1 MKLLIKISTVFLLTF
16 FASQVFAAIE
26 LKTVAEIEIT
36 ETDFK
41 GKKKIKRT
49 PATIVVPGTE
59 VIYTITATN
68 TGNKA
73 AANINVKDPI
83 PKDMVY
89 VDGSAQGKNTVINFS
104 VDDGKTYASPKKL
117 TVKNSQGKS
126 IPATAKDY
134 TNIRWTF
141 KSELKPKQSASV
153 WFRARVK

>member
-1 MKLLIKISTVFLLTF
+1 MKLLIKINSAILLTL
-16 FASQVFAAIE
+16 FASQAFAAIE
-26 LKTVAEIEIT
+26 LKTMAEIEVT
-36 ETDFK
+36 EIDAQ

-49 PATIVVPGTE
+49 PATLVVPGTE

-68 TGNKA
+68 KGTKA

-117 TVKNSQGKS
+117 TVKNSQGKP
-126 IPATAKDY
+126 IPAAAKDY

>member
-1 MKLLIKISTVFLLTF
+1 MKLLIKISAVFLLTI

-26 LKTVAEIEIT
+26 LKTVAEIET
-36 ETDFK
+36 TKTDGK
-41 GKKKIKRT
+41 GKKEIKRT

-89 VDGSAQGKNTVINFS
+89 VDGSAFGKNTTITFS
-104 VDDGKTYASPKKL
+104 VDDGKNYASSKKL
-117 TVKNSQGKS
+117 TVKNSQGKP